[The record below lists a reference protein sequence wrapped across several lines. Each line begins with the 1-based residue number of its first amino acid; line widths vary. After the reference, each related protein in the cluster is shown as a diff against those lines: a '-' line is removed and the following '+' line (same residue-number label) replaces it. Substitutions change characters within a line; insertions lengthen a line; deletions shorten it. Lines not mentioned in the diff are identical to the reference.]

1 MTNPCGDTKGDCMT
15 HLNSVLKLLIVV
27 TVTLKIRKYSPLTTN
42 MISLPLTV
50 IAEL

>member
-1 MTNPCGDTKGDCMT
+1 MTIPPWNTNGDFMT
-15 HLNSVLKLLIVV
+15 CLNSALKLLIMV
-27 TVTLKIRKYSPLTTN
+27 TVALKIIKYSPLTTN

>member
-1 MTNPCGDTKGDCMT
+1 MTIPSCDTKGDFMT
-15 HLNSVLKLLIVV
+15 YLNSALKLLIMV
-27 TVTLKIRKYSPLTTN
+27 TVTLKINKYSPLTTN